1 MRLNRIFLLILVLI
15 YSLSSS
21 TFAQNRSRR
30 WKVREISFAGNETFS
45 KGDLKGL
52 MELEAKWPLY
62 NDNFSRARLR
72 SDIAAIEDY
81 YRGQGFLNV
90 KVVSETERDSSSR
103 RVRIRIGIT
112 EGVRTTINA
121 VQIEPS
127 KIPLDTSLYKRLWS
141 RSGRPLIN
149 QQIEEDANLLEIRY
163 GELGYLEARADPRI
177 LVDSASHTAVV
188 SFEVTEGPRISAG
201 EITINGIKKLNPKV
215 VKREI
220 AFKEGEVLRLSRL
233 RKSERQL
240 YRTNLFSLVS
250 IEPQLGVKDT
260 AAVSGLPDTVY
271 PVKISVSEADF
282 FRTEIGVGYG
292 SVEGLRGS
300 LRISYG
306 NLFSVG
312 HRLAFNGNVSQRV
325 QFAEGIYTVPWFL
338 TLPLQF
344 NGSVYY
350 NRIDDEENT
359 YFGLF
364 RGIRLAVGRQV
375 DFGITYQVWL
385 DWETVDILPEEN
397 TRSTGITISSDTR
410 NDLIDPTRGG
420 LNLFEAQVAG
430 LTGIKSS
437 QFYKITNDSR
447 IFWTAGDLGFA
458 SGLKLGYAHPY
469 GKTDSVPTQERFFG
483 GGPRSVRG
491 FQEGHLRE
499 NADGSS
505 KSGNVQVIA
514 NVIDF
519 RFPLFWWFNGALFL
533 DAGYVWDEGEIL
545 ERNFSGMLRDLR
557 WGAGPGIRLNTP
569 IAVIRFDVGFKI
581 DRLPGES
588 SYVFHFDIG
597 QAF

>member
-1 MRLNRIFLLILVLI
+1 
-15 YSLSSS
+15 
-21 TFAQNRSRR
+21 
-30 WKVREISFAGNETFS
+30 
-45 KGDLKGL
+45 

-271 PVKISVSEADF
+271 PVKISV
-282 FRTEIGVGYG
+282 RNRRWV
-292 SVEGLRGS
+292 
-300 LRISYG
+300 RIC
-306 NLFSVG
+306 
-312 HRLAFNGNVSQRV
+312 
-325 QFAEGIYTVPWFL
+325 
-338 TLPLQF
+338 
-344 NGSVYY
+344 
-350 NRIDDEENT
+350 
-359 YFGLF
+359 
-364 RGIRLAVGRQV
+364 
-375 DFGITYQVWL
+375 
-385 DWETVDILPEEN
+385 
-397 TRSTGITISSDTR
+397 
-410 NDLIDPTRGG
+410 
-420 LNLFEAQVAG
+420 
-430 LTGIKSS
+430 
-437 QFYKITNDSR
+437 
-447 IFWTAGDLGFA
+447 
-458 SGLKLGYAHPY
+458 
-469 GKTDSVPTQERFFG
+469 
-483 GGPRSVRG
+483 
-491 FQEGHLRE
+491 
-499 NADGSS
+499 
-505 KSGNVQVIA
+505 
-514 NVIDF
+514 
-519 RFPLFWWFNGALFL
+519 
-533 DAGYVWDEGEIL
+533 
-545 ERNFSGMLRDLR
+545 
-557 WGAGPGIRLNTP
+557 
-569 IAVIRFDVGFKI
+569 
-581 DRLPGES
+581 
-588 SYVFHFDIG
+588 
-597 QAF
+597 